1 MSKGQLTLPP
11 NAEPLLPSQNRTA
24 INHHIET
31 NIDSLSG
38 VHSAEAGR
46 LFDRANMNSL
56 ELQNRFDVDPVLV
69 ADYLRVREDDTL
81 ALHPIVCQV
90 VKEEHHDQ
98 LLDDLVRTYH
108 DRLIQESGTSRN
120 LEPVPGF
127 PEPALDGLNEGI
139 DLSHRRPEFA
149 INAVED
155 MDCDGRDIR
164 PATDYP
170 IQVHDIFA
178 DLRKKGVVTNLAKS
192 GCEAC
197 GHKAGHKLATRL
209 RSEEYTVHGYAG
221 IAASAHPER
230 PLISV
235 QGFDESSW
243 ESVDV
248 VDLVLDRAREHSF
261 QSDIKVQK
269 AGILKQ

>member
-46 LFDRANMNSL
+46 LSDQANMNSL
-56 ELQNRFDVDPVLV
+56 ELQNRFDGDPVLV
-69 ADYLRVREDDTL
+69 TDYLRVRENDTL
-81 ALHPIVCQV
+81 TLHPIVCQV

-98 LLDDLVRTYH
+98 LLEDLVRTYH
-108 DRLIQESGTSRN
+108 DRLIQESGISRS
-120 LEPVPGF
+120 LESEPGF
-127 PEPALDGLNEGI
+127 PEPVLDGLNEGI
-139 DLSHRRPEFA
+139 DLSHLRPEFA
-149 INAVED
+149 INAVEGRS
-155 MDCDGRDIR
+155 CDGRDLR

-178 DLRKKGVVTNLAKS
+178 DLRTRGIVTNLAKS

-197 GHKAGHKLATRL
+197 GHKVGHELANQL
-209 RSEEYTVHGYAG
+209 RSEGYTAHGYAG
-221 IAASAHPER
+221 IAASSHPKE

-261 QSDIKVQK
+261 QSDITVKK